1 MRSADTFCD
10 NVGALQRC
18 GQVLAILDVRRVAF
32 DSSPAL
38 RVGEGFMPHEPKTKP
53 TDANVAAFIS
63 SSPNPWVRLT
73 APRFECAAASR
84 RLSGAAPTC
93 ASRSADRLRRFSA
106 NAAEVWKAQM
116 LALLFGPD

>member
-38 RVGEGFMPHEPKTKP
+38 RVGEGFMPYEPKTKP
-53 TDANVAAFIS
+53 TDADVAAFIS
-63 SSPNPWVRLT
+63 SSPNPEDGSALCATMRRVT
-73 APRFECAAASR
+73 GAEPRMW
-84 RLSGAAPTC
+84 
-93 ASRSADRLRRFSA
+93 DR
-106 NAAEVWKAQM
+106 
-116 LALLFGPD
+116 P